1 VSPTRVELFAS
12 VNRVIPLQVGNAGR
26 ELITD
31 HTGTNASV
39 ASRPCNSEVAIS
51 PGRGTGSLRTF
62 ACNPS
67 RWLARDLFMRRLRR
81 TSALGR
87 RFGGRLGQRDLRRLS
102 RLPRLIGG
110 LECSG
115 TLSLCLSHRFLRF
128 AHFFSS

>member
-1 VSPTRVELFAS
+1 M
-12 VNRVIPLQVGNAGR
+12 VIPLQVGNAGR

-31 HTGTNASV
+31 HTGTNAGA
-39 ASRPCNSEVAIS
+39 ASRPFLKSEVAFFLAGASCFACAPYFTHS
-51 PGRGTGSLRTF
+51 PG
-62 ACNPS
+62 
-67 RWLARDLFMRRLRR
+67 RWLARDPFIRHLRR

-115 TLSLCLSHRFLRF
+115 TLGLSLSHRFLRF
-128 AHFFSS
+128 ARFLSS